1 MFEIGAIASLIEIST
16 FIYSSGR
23 WVKQKVQESS
33 VPSSIGVVDK
43 KFKLSA
49 EYYSL
54 TSDLGVWRK
63 IKLGRESFREEKR
76 LLHDKTRLIDFYPA
90 LTQSLLADNRIG
102 QMPYEVIT
110 HDSRTIEVD
119 IHDTAFDVRPALLDV
134 YDATYT
140 NLVNHYRRVGIQ
152 YEPTTLVRVCD
163 WDGTKITVE
172 RTDYTEAA
180 STNIIADL
188 DVEFA
193 LKKVLLLEN
202 GLGTTNTIRE
212 YDLSLSDIPGRYP
225 TFKNSSLANPIGVAG
240 IAITADNKLVLTHR
254 SRRVSSYA
262 HKLGP
267 SSSGYVTW
275 HDVQSRNEN
284 TLNAILIKGLKRE
297 IAEELHLDLSRDI
310 SELYP
315 LGFFREFYR
324 AGMPQGFYCFRINL
338 TADKLVSRMRDAQ
351 DFQESVG
358 LFCVPINRQGFSKIV
373 ATLVRAQK
381 AGVLTLGL
389 EAQGLL
395 TALALNGEKFLF
407 QKNCP

>member
-33 VPSSIGVVDK
+33 IHSSIGVVDK

-54 TSDLGVWRK
+54 TSDMGMWRK
-63 IKLGRESFREEKR
+63 FKLGRESFREEKR
-76 LLHDKTRLIDFYPA
+76 LMHDKGRLIDFYPA

-110 HDSRTIEVD
+110 HDPRTIEVD
-119 IHDTAFDVRPALLDV
+119 VHDTAFDVRPALLDV
-134 YDATYT
+134 YDTTYT

-152 YEPTTLVRVCD
+152 YEPTTLVRVCV
-163 WDGTKITVE
+163 WGNGKISVQ

-188 DVEFA
+188 DVELA

-284 TLNAILIKGLKRE
+284 TLNAMLIKGLKRE

-358 LFCVPINRQGFSKIV
+358 LFCVPINRLGFSKIV

-381 AGVLTLGL
+381 AGVLELGL

-395 TALALNGEKFLF
+395 TVLALNGENFLF
-407 QKNCP
+407 QKISP